1 MTPSMIKDLW
11 FMVLAYTVYLIYNIV
26 QNENRDTF
34 KLILE
39 IVIMGLNV
47 VFLLEVIF
55 RWGVLG

>member
-1 MTPSMIKDLW
+1 MTPSMVKDLW

-26 QNENRDTF
+26 QNENRDIF

-39 IVIMGLNV
+39 IVIMSLNV
-47 VFLLEVIF
+47 IFLLEVIF